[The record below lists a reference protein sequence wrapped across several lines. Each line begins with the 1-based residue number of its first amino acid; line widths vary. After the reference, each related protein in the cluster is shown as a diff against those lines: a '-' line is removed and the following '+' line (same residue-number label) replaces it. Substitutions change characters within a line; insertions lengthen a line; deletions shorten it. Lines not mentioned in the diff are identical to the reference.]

1 MRHELPTEGHVVSQ
15 LINTQCRRKVCSVY
29 QCYLDFPIGFD
40 GSFSIIFSCKDDHNV
55 TYLKVQQSN
64 NVLMFQ
70 FLLKKRKSLLIQQT
84 YIQYLILLV
93 YQISLYNK
101 LLKALRKIRTE

>member
-1 MRHELPTEGHVVSQ
+1 M
-15 LINTQCRRKVCSVY
+15 Y

-70 FLLKKRKSLLIQQT
+70 FLLKKKKILVDPAHIHPVS
-84 YIQYLILLV
+84 YLV
-93 YQISLYNK
+93 SVPN
-101 LLKALRKIRTE
+101 